1 MDEGIESF
9 LFCHTIG
16 PGLLGDGKDYIE
28 CRSIIDHDRE
38 KALQEVWAYLVSPS
52 RKGAGDVPA
61 M

>member
-1 MDEGIESF
+1 MDVAYLWS
-9 LFCHTIG
+9 
-16 PGLLGDGKDYIE
+16 GLLGDGKDYIE

-52 RKGAGDVPA
+52 REGAGDVPA